1 MSFNPGISKRADEII
16 FSFKRSIVSHPSLTY
31 NSIPVAQTIS
41 QEHLGMQ
48 LVEKLNF
55 KEHLNKVE
63 SKINKTIGKIRQLQ
77 NVPPPSTP
85 LTIYKSFI
93 KLHLDYGDIIYDK
106 AFNEF
111 FHAKLEL
118 LQYNTSLATTRVV
131 RGSSSEKIYEE
142 LDLVPLKSRSWYRK
156 MSFLYKVFKSESPL
170 YFFNTIPNSNTQRQ
184 TRKPDNISSFFV
196 KHDDFQN

>member
-1 MSFNPGISKRADEII
+1 MSFNPGISKQADEII

-106 AFNEF
+106 AFMNF
-111 FHAKLEL
+111 FTLNWNYFSITPHWQQLE
-118 LQYNTSLATTRVV
+118 S
-131 RGSSSEKIYEE
+131 
-142 LDLVPLKSRSWYRK
+142 
-156 MSFLYKVFKSESPL
+156 
-170 YFFNTIPNSNTQRQ
+170 
-184 TRKPDNISSFFV
+184 
-196 KHDDFQN
+196 